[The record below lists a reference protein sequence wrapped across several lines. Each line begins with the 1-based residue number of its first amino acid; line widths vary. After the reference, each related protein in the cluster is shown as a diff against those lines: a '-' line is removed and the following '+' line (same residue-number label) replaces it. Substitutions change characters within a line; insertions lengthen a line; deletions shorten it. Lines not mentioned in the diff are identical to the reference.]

1 MFAARLLGYEGDGNA
16 GVGSGGSVV
25 AVSAYMGD
33 IRGSGVLASAE
44 RVGWCYVCVC
54 CESGLS
60 VLMAGPGICIL
71 C

>member
-1 MFAARLLGYEGDGNA
+1 MFGSVGWVLLGRVGGRF
-16 GVGSGGSVV
+16 GPGSG
-25 AVSAYMGD
+25 
-33 IRGSGVLASAE
+33 
-44 RVGWCYVCVC
+44 RVGWYCVC